1 MKISDRLLTLRKT
14 LGYTQEKFSKFLGI
28 SRANYSQYE
37 GGRSN
42 ANPNLLQSIAK
53 QFNTNLHWLI
63 TGEGEMFLSKD
74 QDKKPKLEINSDKL
88 HHYIELGK
96 AQARQEI
103 SHSDEVLPAYLS
115 LPIVGEIAAGT
126 PMQVSEHDGLGTI
139 LVSAQVIHHINN
151 YYCFRVNGCSMR
163 PEVHHLDVVIINKV
177 YNWEDLDDKIVAV
190 RIDEGI
196 TLKVLKL
203 DDENKCTWL
212 MPVNNGYKPI
222 LLNENSTIVVLG
234 VLEYLIRS
242 YK

>member
-1 MKISDRLLTLRKT
+1 MKSRLNELINTLSIKKKEFAKEIDVSSGNLSDWLSDKRKSKPSADVLFRIS
-14 LGYTQEKFSKFLGI
+14 EKF
-28 SRANYSQYE
+28 NVDM
-37 GGRSN
+37 N
-42 ANPNLLQSIAK
+42 
-53 QFNTNLHWLI
+53 WLI
-63 TGEGEMFLSKD
+63 TGEGEMFLSRD
-74 QDKKPKLEINSDKL
+74 QDHKPNLEINSDKL

-103 SHSDEVLPAYLS
+103 TYSDEDPPAYLS

-126 PMQVSEHDGLGTI
+126 PMQVSEHDQIGTI

-163 PEVHHLDVVIINKV
+163 PEVHHLDVVIINKI

-222 LLNENSTIVVLG
+222 LLNKNSTIVVLG

-242 YK
+242 YR